1 MQIDGDSIIPYDQT
15 MHTFRH
21 KYLTVI
27 LLSLALAILS
37 LVSNIYFPQ
46 EMEGQ
51 LQLYLVSYLMQ
62 VLSGQHCHS

>member
-1 MQIDGDSIIPYDQT
+1 MQIDGNSMIPYDQT
-15 MHTFRH
+15 MQTIRH
-21 KYLTVI
+21 KYLTVV

-51 LQLYLVSYLMQ
+51 
-62 VLSGQHCHS
+62 